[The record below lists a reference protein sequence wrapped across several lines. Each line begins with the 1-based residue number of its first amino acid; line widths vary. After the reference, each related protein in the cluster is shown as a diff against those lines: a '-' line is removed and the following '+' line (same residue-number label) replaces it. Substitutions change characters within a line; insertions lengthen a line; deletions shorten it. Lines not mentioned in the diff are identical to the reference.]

1 MYSQDIKA
9 PTFFLTY
16 WRPWEEKANFV
27 DSFLNYA
34 KDTSISKYTSD
45 SIGKF
50 IQNSSFENVSA
61 IKNLGREIGLGYDY
75 LGDAIKKTSED
86 QIFELKKTRRE
97 ISFGLSNIS
106 NELFSIGLKVDL
118 LIARIDASNILL
130 RDITKLLRVPESEK
144 ERQRC
149 IELGLKFFI
158 SADKDE
164 DLFEDAL
171 NEFLKAEKLM
181 PQDFFTLYYIG
192 LIYLISPNHINVEI
206 ANSYFSKSGKY
217 GFIECSN
224 DGIIY
229 ENVLDRDSS
238 GDNKGISTNNELIR
252 KTTSS
257 AYEKT
262 AYSFYILGDY
272 VNALKFQKKALE
284 IEESSKNFFFLTKYQ
299 IRNSLI
305 SESCESITKCLD
317 LDPKS
322 ILSIFL
328 DLDLITSNE
337 ILEIVKEKN
346 IILNKQI
353 DVLIDEFST
362 INYLNSNEQI
372 VILKESKEIRF
383 DKKLDAYISSQKRK
397 QEILEFIEKE
407 KEEKKKLND
416 LEIENQRQIEQLND
430 FIKLK
435 LSFYLEFIFN
445 QLYVRKMRIESD
457 LIEDKVLEALNKEN
471 FGSFWRFSECLNAK
485 ERASSFFSS
494 LFNFFK
500 IESDKEFKLF
510 LSEEFKIFN
519 SNEENLKLMNH
530 EFDLK
535 KYIDLYK
542 ELSEKKDE
550 WRVDDYYMRTVI
562 EELLLKKAPNI
573 NKILNVS
580 QGLLFYINSIKF
592 KDDFNNRKKDN
603 FYMDSTTRNYY
614 IKYMDL
620 ALSVYK
626 KKLRSMLNK

>member
-1 MYSQDIKA
+1 M
-9 PTFFLTY
+9 
-16 WRPWEEKANFV
+16 
-27 DSFLNYA
+27 
-34 KDTSISKYTSD
+34 
-45 SIGKF
+45 
-50 IQNSSFENVSA
+50 
-61 IKNLGREIGLGYDY
+61 
-75 LGDAIKKTSED
+75 
-86 QIFELKKTRRE
+86 
-97 ISFGLSNIS
+97 
-106 NELFSIGLKVDL
+106 
-118 LIARIDASNILL
+118 
-130 RDITKLLRVPESEK
+130 
-144 ERQRC
+144 
-149 IELGLKFFI
+149 
-158 SADKDE
+158 
-164 DLFEDAL
+164 
-171 NEFLKAEKLM
+171 
-181 PQDFFTLYYIG
+181 
-192 LIYLISPNHINVEI
+192 
-206 ANSYFSKSGKY
+206 
-217 GFIECSN
+217 
-224 DGIIY
+224 
-229 ENVLDRDSS
+229 
-238 GDNKGISTNNELIR
+238 
-252 KTTSS
+252 
-257 AYEKT
+257 
-262 AYSFYILGDY
+262 
-272 VNALKFQKKALE
+272 
-284 IEESSKNFFFLTKYQ
+284 
-299 IRNSLI
+299 
-305 SESCESITKCLD
+305 
-317 LDPKS
+317 
-322 ILSIFL
+322 
-328 DLDLITSNE
+328 
-337 ILEIVKEKN
+337 
-346 IILNKQI
+346 
-353 DVLIDEFST
+353 T

-416 LEIENQRQIEQLND
+416 LEIENQRQIEQLNE

-485 ERASSFFSS
+485 ESASSFFPS

-500 IESDKEFKLF
+500 IERDKEFKLF

-542 ELSEKKDE
+542 KLSEKKDE
-550 WRVDDYYMRTVI
+550 WRVDDYYMSIVI

-626 KKLRSMLNK
+626 KN

>member
-1 MYSQDIKA
+1 
-9 PTFFLTY
+9 
-16 WRPWEEKANFV
+16 
-27 DSFLNYA
+27 
-34 KDTSISKYTSD
+34 
-45 SIGKF
+45 
-50 IQNSSFENVSA
+50 
-61 IKNLGREIGLGYDY
+61 
-75 LGDAIKKTSED
+75 
-86 QIFELKKTRRE
+86 
-97 ISFGLSNIS
+97 
-106 NELFSIGLKVDL
+106 
-118 LIARIDASNILL
+118 
-130 RDITKLLRVPESEK
+130 
-144 ERQRC
+144 
-149 IELGLKFFI
+149 
-158 SADKDE
+158 
-164 DLFEDAL
+164 
-171 NEFLKAEKLM
+171 
-181 PQDFFTLYYIG
+181 
-192 LIYLISPNHINVEI
+192 
-206 ANSYFSKSGKY
+206 
-217 GFIECSN
+217 
-224 DGIIY
+224 
-229 ENVLDRDSS
+229 LDRDSS
-238 GDNKGISTNNELIR
+238 GDNNGISTNKELIR

-284 IEESSKNFFFLTKYQ
+284 IEESSKNFFFLSKYQ

-317 LDPKS
+317 LDLKS

-362 INYLNSNEQI
+362 IKYLNSNEQI